1 MKKLSGFTLI
11 ELMIVVAIVAL
22 IAAVA
27 VPSYQQFI
35 LSSRSYSLCGSFI
48 ADIESRQYSFYTQ
61 NNRFTSDLSTD
72 AGLNMPG
79 SLNAAGDLLNET
91 GTCAASVVTANSN
104 TTYTLTVVPEGWAY
118 PECTGLTLTNTGVRG
133 VVAGSTGSVADC
145 WRY

>member
-1 MKKLSGFTLI
+1 MKNLSGFTLV
-11 ELMIVVAIVAL
+11 ELLVVVAIVAL

-27 VPSYQQFI
+27 VPSYQHFVT
-35 LSSRSYSLCGSFI
+35 SSRSYSLCGTFI
-48 ADIESRQYSFYTQ
+48 ADIESRQYGFYTQ
-61 NNRFTSDLSTD
+61 NSRFTDDLNTA

-79 SLNAAGDLLNET
+79 ALNAGGDLLNET

-104 TTYTLTVVPEGWAY
+104 STYVLTVEPEGWTY